1 MFISIKSI
9 VTILI
14 FLLSM
19 VKIIN
24 AAISYTFE
32 PLRNHNKIEVILSK
46 GEFFGEGQVKG
57 FFGNVLGEINFSM
70 DKPSMTNGTVLI
82 DAKSLYFGYH
92 KVDGDAKKRTWLDV
106 GEFPKIVFKLN
117 SLENI
122 QWSNDIVKADAR
134 GTLSLKNLSRQISF
148 PVIIKHGHSMRKK
161 FDGIPGDLLFLK
173 GEFQISR
180 GFLGINPGKMLN
192 IIKDSIQIKISLIG
206 CTQGKD
212 PLLPSKLFLR

>member
-24 AAISYTFE
+24 AATSYTFE

-134 GTLSLKNLSRQISF
+134 ATLSLKNLSRQISF

-180 GFLGINPGKMLN
+180 EFLGINPGKMLN